1 MDPHEAESAAR
12 ALVRGAG
19 FSATQAAYYVAQCTP
34 DEVRALAALRCEARP
49 GELRT
54 LLDQVA
60 DRQQAAAP
68 SENHAGPTDTKKA
81 RRKPA

>member
-60 DRQQAAAP
+60 DRQQAAP